1 MEVFL
6 VMEMGDNLAL
16 FLDLWKIP
24 PTRTKR
30 PPPPSTPREE
40 KFHQEDPC

>member
-6 VMEMGDNLAL
+6 LMEMGDNLAL
-16 FLDLWKIP
+16 FLDLWKNP

-30 PPPPSTPREE
+30 LPPSPREE
-40 KFHQEDPC
+40 KFHQEDPS